1 MSKIP
6 VIIDCDPGHDDAI
19 AILMAAASDKLDV
32 KGITIVGGNQTLE
45 KCLNNTLKLLSHLDL
60 HIPVAAGAKGPM
72 LRGLTVAPY
81 AHGDS
86 GMDGPQ
92 LPPATQKVLD
102 INAIQL
108 MEKII
113 RESDEKV
120 TLCPMGPLTNIAIFL
135 RANPDLWG
143 RIECISLMGGT
154 TLIGNRTPTSE
165 FNIWEDP
172 EAADIVF
179 KSGIPLYMQGLDVTY
194 QAGVNDEEIED
205 IRAIGNKYSAFVA
218 DLLDFFS
225 QYHRNLG
232 RLYTPL
238 HDPCAVAYVID
249 PDMFRTEKYFVEID
263 TDGELTLGTTVT
275 HNFAKNTLAPNC
287 TVSLGIDRARFVKL
301 LHESLITL
309 GKGGRYA

>member
-1 MSKIP
+1 MRKTPI
-6 VIIDCDPGHDDAI
+6 IIDCDPGHDDAI
-19 AILMAAASDKLDV
+19 AILMAAACDKLDV

-60 HIPVAAGAKGPM
+60 HIPVAAGAKGPL

-92 LPPATQKVLD
+92 LPPATQKPVD
-102 INAIQL
+102 MNAIQL
-108 MEKII
+108 MEKIV
-113 RESDEKV
+113 RESEEKV

-135 RANPDLWG
+135 RANPDLVD
-143 RIECISLMGGT
+143 RIDKISLMGGT

-179 KSGIPLYMQGLDVTY
+179 RSGIPLYMQGLDVTY
-194 QAGVNDEEIED
+194 QAGVNDEEIAQ
-205 IRAIGNKYSAFVA
+205 IRAIGNKYAVFVA

-225 QYHRNLG
+225 KYHRNLG

-249 PDMFRTEKYFVEID
+249 PDMFTTQDHYVEID
-263 TDGELTLGTTVT
+263 MDGELTLGTTVT
-275 HNFAKNTLAPNC
+275 HNFGRCEHEPNC
-287 TVSLGIDRARFVKL
+287 TVSLGIDRDKFVKL
-301 LHESLITL
+301 LFDSLEIL